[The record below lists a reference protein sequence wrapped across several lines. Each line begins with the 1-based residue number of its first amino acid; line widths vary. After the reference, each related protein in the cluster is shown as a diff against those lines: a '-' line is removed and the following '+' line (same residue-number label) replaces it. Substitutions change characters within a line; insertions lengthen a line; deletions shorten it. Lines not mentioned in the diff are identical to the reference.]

1 MLFGAFGVLEM
12 CDMQIPTNDCEIAVL
27 KTDFD
32 NIIKMLKGACEN
44 LRYSPVSYLLGYLI
58 DYFEGKDSAKKFC
71 DSVFMDTRRGQY
83 YLSRMPESEMRA
95 NLRVFGREFTMAD
108 EINDAIKAFLATDMS
123 ENANVILKGSVFACV
138 KRYFTENISRIKV

>member
-1 MLFGAFGVLEM
+1 MLLGAFGVLEM

-44 LRYSPVSYLLGYLI
+44 LRYSPVSCLLGYLI

-83 YLSRMPESEMRA
+83 YFLACLSRKYEQICVCLAESSRWQTKLMMR
-95 NLRVFGREFTMAD
+95 LRR
-108 EINDAIKAFLATDMS
+108 FL
-123 ENANVILKGSVFACV
+123 
-138 KRYFTENISRIKV
+138 RRICPRMLM